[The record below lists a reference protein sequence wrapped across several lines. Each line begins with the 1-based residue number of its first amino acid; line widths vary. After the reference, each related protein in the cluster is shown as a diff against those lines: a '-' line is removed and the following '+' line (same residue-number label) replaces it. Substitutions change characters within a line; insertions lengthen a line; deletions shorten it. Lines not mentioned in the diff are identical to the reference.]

1 MISEDA
7 VVEQAIGY
15 ASIFSKWIHH
25 ILKLFDVSDQNI
37 PLARFILLSILL
49 LITLVV
55 LVILTNKVVRFL
67 ITRAEKVSQ
76 SLVLGYMVSNKLPFY
91 LGLIVPY
98 IITKNILE
106 VLFIDYPHW
115 VSPLDKFLELYL
127 VLVIINTLRA
137 MALSFVDLLQNRPAF
152 KNKPLQSYSQVIT
165 IVLYVIGSIV
175 CFAILTGK
183 SAGTILTTLGALS
196 AVTMLVFQDAIKGFV
211 GSIQM
216 SVNNMVELG
225 DWIEMPKYRANGR
238 VKEVTLTTVK
248 VQNFDMTIV
257 TIPTYALVSDS
268 FQNWKGVSK
277 AGARRVVKSIYIKQ
291 RSIRFMKE
299 EELDRFRKIDYL
311 NEAILAKEQHNLFVD
326 RELLGDV
333 VPVTNCDLYVAY
345 LQNYL
350 TKSKLV
356 QQGDSKRFTQ
366 LVRIM
371 EPSSEGVP
379 IQLYFFTSTTN
390 WVEYEAIA
398 TELMAH
404 FMSVVHIFDLRLY
417 EAESDG
423 EPFAENRV

>member
-1 MISEDA
+1 MIEED
-7 VVEQAIGY
+7 VVIEQAKSY
-15 ASIFSKWIHH
+15 VNVFSNWIHN
-25 ILKLFDVSDQNI
+25 ILLYFDVSKENL
-37 PLARFILLSILL
+37 PFARFILLSILL
-49 LITLVV
+49 LVTLIL
-55 LVILTNKVVRFL
+55 LVMLTNKIIRFL
-67 ITRAEKVSQ
+67 ITRAGNISD
-76 SLVLGYMVSNKLPFY
+76 SLVMGYMVKNKVPFY
-91 LGLIVPY
+91 VGLIIPY

-106 VLFIDYPHW
+106 LLFVDYPHW
-115 VSPLDKFLELYL
+115 VIPLDKFLELYL
-127 VLVIINTLRA
+127 VIVVINILRS

-152 KNKPLQSYSQVIT
+152 KNKPLQSYRQVVSI
-165 IVLYVIGSIV
+165 ILYVVASII

-183 SAGTILTTLGALS
+183 SAGTILTALGALS

-225 DWIEMPKYRANGR
+225 DWIEMPKYRANGK

-257 TIPTYALVSDS
+257 TVPTYALVSDS
-268 FQNWKGVSK
+268 FQNWKGMAQ

-299 EELDRFRKIDYL
+299 EELSKFRGVDYL
-311 NEAILAKEQHNLFVD
+311 NKVIVTKEENNSFVD
-326 RELLGDV
+326 RDLLGGV

-350 TKSKLV
+350 AKSELV
-356 QQGDSKRFTQ
+356 KGGFTQ
-366 LVRIM
+366 LVRMM

-390 WVEYEAIA
+390 WERYEGIA
-398 TELMAH
+398 TELMSH
-404 FMSVVHIFDLRLY
+404 FMSVVHVFDLHLY

-423 EPFAENRV
+423 EPIS